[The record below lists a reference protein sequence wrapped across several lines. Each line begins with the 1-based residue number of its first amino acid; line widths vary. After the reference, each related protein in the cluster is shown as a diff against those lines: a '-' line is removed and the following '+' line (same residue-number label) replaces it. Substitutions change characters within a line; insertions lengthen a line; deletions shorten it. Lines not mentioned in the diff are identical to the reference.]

1 MRIQLGKIRRKDE
14 MIKMLSIAIAA
25 VSMLVG
31 ANAGAAVSEDQVAR
45 LGKDLTPIGAER
57 AGNAEGTIPE
67 WTGGITKPPEGW
79 TPDQPR
85 PDIYAKDPILFS
97 IDASNVDQYADK
109 LSVGQ
114 IELIKRY
121 KGYRMDIYATHRPC
135 AFPEWIYERSKKN
148 AREAK
153 LDKDNVFLVDGWG
166 PFLFPIPK
174 TGAELIWNHT
184 NGYNG
189 NGKIEYNAI
198 IVPTKS
204 GDFTTVTEK
213 AVFFPLQGNPEITSI
228 EQADGIATYFFL
240 EKLGPARLAGE
251 IILVH
256 ELVNGDRRAWLYNP
270 GQRRVRRAPTVAY
283 DNPIVATES
292 LMVNDQARG
301 MNGILDRFDFKLIGK
316 KEMYIPYDNWKIY
329 GADQSK
335 TYEEMFGPQ
344 YPIRE
349 MHRYEL
355 HRVWV
360 VEATVRKGKRHLFS
374 KRVFYIDEDSWV
386 IAVEDIYDQRGGLWR
401 VMEQWPVLAW
411 EVPTCTADGSYSYDL
426 VAGRYVADRVKTHE
440 PPQEYN
446 VIEKLNAADFTPDAI
461 RNRGKR

>member
-1 MRIQLGKIRRKDE
+1 M
-14 MIKMLSIAIAA
+14 MIS
-25 VSMLVG
+25 VSL
-31 ANAGAAVSEDQVAR
+31 ALLAGAAAAKVGQDEAAH

-67 WTGGITKPPEGW
+67 WTGGVTKPPPGW

-85 PDIYAKDPILFS
+85 PDLYADDPILFS

-109 LSVGQ
+109 LSPGQ

-121 KGYRMDIYATHRPC
+121 EGYRMDIYPTHRPC
-135 AFPEWIYERSKKN
+135 AFPQWVYENSKIN
-148 AREAK
+148 AVEST
-153 LDKDNVFLVDGWG
+153 LDDDHVFLTNGWN

-174 TGAELIWNHT
+174 SGAEVVWNHT
-184 NGYNG
+184 AGFIG
-189 NGKIEYNAI
+189 LGKIENNAI

-204 GDFTTVTEK
+204 GDFTVVTEQ
-213 AVFFPLQGNPEITSI
+213 ARYFPFFGDPNVHTLEEAKGITS
-228 EQADGIATYFFL
+228 YFLL
-240 EKLGPARLAGE
+240 EKIGPARLAGE

-292 LMVNDQARG
+292 LMVNDQGRLI
-301 MNGILDRFDFKLIGK
+301 NGILDRFDFKLVGK
-316 KEMYIPYDNWKIY
+316 KEMYIPYDDFRIY

-335 TYEEMFGPQ
+335 TYEEIFGAK
-344 YPIRE
+344 YPRRDL
-349 MHRYEL
+349 HRYEL

-360 VEATVRKGKRHLFS
+360 VEGTLRPGKRHLFS
-374 KRVFYIDEDSWV
+374 KRVLYLDEDSWV
-386 IAVEDIYDQRGGLWR
+386 ATVEDIYDARGGLWR
-401 VMEQWPVLAW
+401 VMEEWPVLAW

-426 VAGRYVADRVKTHE
+426 VAGRYVADRTKVHE
-440 PPQEYN
+440 PVQDYLARQKGLVDPQE
-446 VIEKLNAADFTPDAI
+446 FTPDAI
-461 RNRGKR
+461 RRRGKR